1 MIIDMNGISKS
12 FGAKTVLTNLDLKI
26 EDHDRIGLIGENGAG
41 KSTLLNIIIGDL
53 EYDTG
58 TFAKGTDKKIGFLRQ
73 DSGLALGGTIISE
86 MRSVFEPVFKAEE
99 RMRNIER
106 RMAMLE
112 HGSAEYH
119 RLLAEYEQEK
129 NFFEAGDGYS
139 VEVKINT
146 VLTGMGF
153 STFDPKT
160 PVERLSGGERT
171 RLALAKLLL
180 EGPDLLMLDEP
191 TNHLDFK

>member
-58 TFAKGTDKKIGFLRQ
+58 TFAKGTGKKIGFLRQ

-86 MRSVFEPVFKAEE
+86 MRSVFEPVLKAEKRISE
-99 RMRNIER
+99 LEH
-106 RMAMLE
+106 RMAVLE
-112 HGSAEYH
+112 HGTQEFH
-119 RLLAEYEQEK
+119 DLLA
-129 NFFEAGDGYS
+129 
-139 VEVKINT
+139 
-146 VLTGMGF
+146 
-153 STFDPKT
+153 
-160 PVERLSGGERT
+160 
-171 RLALAKLLL
+171 
-180 EGPDLLMLDEP
+180 
-191 TNHLDFK
+191 

>member
-58 TFAKGTDKKIGFLRQ
+58 TFAKGTGKKIGFLRQ

-86 MRSVFEPVFKAEE
+86 MRSVFEPVL
-99 RMRNIER
+99 NV
-106 RMAMLE
+106 
-112 HGSAEYH
+112 
-119 RLLAEYEQEK
+119 EK
-129 NFFEAGDGYS
+129 RISEGGTSTAS
-139 VEVKINT
+139 VEAQLEFVK
-146 VLTGMGF
+146 
-153 STFDPKT
+153 
-160 PVERLSGGERT
+160 
-171 RLALAKLLL
+171 AKLS
-180 EGPDLLMLDEP
+180 E
-191 TNHLDFK
+191 